1 MAFYVY
7 TMLFCVLARLNDTG
21 SSVGVGAAHPMQSLR
36 PIPPLEA
43 FVTAIRINASAQR
56 WFRP

>member
-1 MAFYVY
+1 MAFYLY

-56 WFRP
+56 